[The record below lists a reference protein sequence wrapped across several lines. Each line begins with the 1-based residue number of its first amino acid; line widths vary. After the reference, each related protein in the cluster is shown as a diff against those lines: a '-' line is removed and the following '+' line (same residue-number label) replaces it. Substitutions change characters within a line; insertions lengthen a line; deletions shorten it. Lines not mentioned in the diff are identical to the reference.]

1 MNPMKHFHGFNFNTF
16 ILYLIL
22 TASTLAILSACYPN
36 AHTSSRTLTPRVEQR
51 NEAIRKEVRKDV
63 KVGQR
68 YLDYGF
74 GTERVIKPVSF
85 RRLDSLYAA
94 YFEEEQKTGAS
105 RNVLMNLKNEIE
117 LEKSKVMADTVHFQ
131 YEKDHFFGIT
141 SGDSATI
148 IHSKFLLDAQ
158 NTVIHVDIQY
168 IFTVH
173 QRLTLYYQAYI
184 RRESFVDFG
193 YAPSREEDQFYNFFD
208 GVAMQLSNAETR
220 GTFIGHMLNVMR
232 AAQQQRGL
240 STEPLIKQH
249 IINIITG
256 NIKDYKPL
264 KWSSVY
270 TNLDENDVLISYEVD
285 HSWTFRDNA
294 NMSHNMQRTFILNPY
309 FEITEIYETDR
320 VRD

>member
-1 MNPMKHFHGFNFNTF
+1 MKQISCLNRNTLNLN
-16 ILYLIL
+16 ILAIALLLIL
-22 TASTLAILSACYPN
+22 FAACYPSQQVS
-36 AHTSSRTLTPRVEQR
+36 TRTLTPRVEQR

-74 GTERVIKPVSF
+74 GSERVIKPVSF
-85 RRLDSLYAA
+85 KRLDSLYAA

-105 RNVLMNLKNEIE
+105 RNVLLNLKNEIE

-184 RRESFVDFG
+184 RRESFIDFG
-193 YAPSREEDQFYNFFD
+193 FAPSREEDQFYNFFD

-220 GTFIGHMLNVMR
+220 GTFIGHMLHIMR

-240 STEPLIKQH
+240 NTEPLIKQH

-256 NIKDYKPL
+256 NTKDYKPI
-264 KWSSVY
+264 KWSNVY

-285 HSWTFRDNA
+285 HSWTYRDNF

-309 FEITEIYETDR
+309 FEITEIYETDK

>member
-1 MNPMKHFHGFNFNTF
+1 MNLN
-16 ILYLIL
+16 ILAIPLLLIL
-22 TASTLAILSACYPN
+22 FAACYPSQQVS
-36 AHTSSRTLTPRVEQR
+36 TRTLTPRVEQR

-74 GTERVIKPVSF
+74 GSERVIKPVSF
-85 RRLDSLYAA
+85 KRLDSLYAA

-105 RNVLMNLKNEIE
+105 RNVLLNLKNEIE

-184 RRESFVDFG
+184 RRESFIDFG
-193 YAPSREEDQFYNFFD
+193 FAPSREEDQFYNFFD
-208 GVAMQLSNAETR
+208 AVAMQLGNAETR
-220 GTFIGHMLNVMR
+220 GTFIGHMLHIMR

-240 STEPLIKQH
+240 NTEPLIKQH

-256 NIKDYKPL
+256 NTKDYKPI
-264 KWSSVY
+264 KWSNVY

-285 HSWTFRDNA
+285 HSWTYRDNF

-309 FEITEIYETDR
+309 FEITEIYETDK